1 MMLMSDAVPVRRNV
15 ADPMRRGLHGLAIG
29 VSLVLLAGC
38 ASKQAPARAAAQPL
52 PADVRYSLR
61 TIGVVVVNGGGEP
74 LIAPSVSKGDA
85 ALAGAMVGALG
96 TVGAFIVPCA
106 VMDVRGLVACP
117 LFAALGIAA
126 SPIGAAVGATVEAIR
141 AEPTAVIDAAAPLF
155 QRVVKEFD
163 AVGTIR
169 DRLVTAYPARFVVL
183 ADHREKTIEKTS
195 SRVDGHGVDAILE
208 LSVQSIGLLGIAKS
222 VKPPLGLVMGVRARL
237 LASPGEDVLQETS
250 LNLKSPGRRLRSWID
265 ADGRLLRDEL
275 ERMSAEAVEKL
286 TSELISS
293 R

>member
-1 MMLMSDAVPVRRNV
+1 MLMSDAVTVRRNV
-15 ADPMRRGLHGLAIG
+15 ASPMRRGLHGLAIG

-38 ASKQAPARAAAQPL
+38 ASKQASARAAAQPL

-61 TIGVVVVNGGGEP
+61 TIGVVVVNGGAEP
-74 LIAPSVSKGDA
+74 VIAPSLSKGDA

-106 VMDVRGLVACP
+106 VMGVKGLVACP
-117 LFAALGIAA
+117 LFAALGVAA
-126 SPIGAAVGATVEAIR
+126 SPVGAAVGATVEAIR
-141 AEPTAVIDAAAPLF
+141 ADPTAVIDAASPLF
-155 QRVVKEFD
+155 QRIVTEFD
-163 AVGTIR
+163 AAGTIR
-169 DRLVTAYPARFVVL
+169 NRLVTAHPARFVVL
-183 ADHREKTIEKTS
+183 ADHREETS
-195 SRVDGHGVDAILE
+195 EETASGVDGHGVDAILE
-208 LSVQSIGLLGIAKS
+208 LSVQSIGLLGIDKS
-222 VKPPLGLVMGVRARL
+222 VNPPLALVMRLRAQL
-237 LASPGEDVLQETS
+237 LATPGEHVLQATSVNFESPGQ
-250 LNLKSPGRRLRSWID
+250 RLRSWIA